1 MQNHPLHK
9 PSSLFI
15 NIIILMATIATDP
28 SLSEYGEGSRPSPRP
43 PSYKLDSHQ
52 RHLVSLDLLER
63 SPLCYH
69 QSTKSPIWRHQF
81 HGTPLVFWLMFFVL
95 IGTISLFIPQL
106 PPIALI
112 LWLPLLLYFVGILL
126 VHGIYS
132 RKAST
137 LHQMTTAHQQ
147 QQQQQQ
153 QSNEYSDLYFLRSTS
168 QQHSHAFTT
177 LLPPPP
183 SYQRATE

>member
-1 MQNHPLHK
+1 MV
-9 PSSLFI
+9 
-15 NIIILMATIATDP
+15 TIATDP
-28 SLSEYGEGSRPSPRP
+28 SHLEFGEESRPSPRP
-43 PSYKLDSHQ
+43 PSYKPDPHH
-52 RHLVSLDLLER
+52 RHLISLDLLER

-69 QSTKSPIWRHQF
+69 HHQSTKAPIWRHQF

-112 LWLPLLLYFVGILL
+112 LWLPLLLYFIGILL

-132 RKAST
+132 RKACT
-137 LHQMTTAHQQ
+137 LHQMTALQQHQQ

-153 QSNEYSDLYFLRSTS
+153 RNEYSDLYFLRSTS